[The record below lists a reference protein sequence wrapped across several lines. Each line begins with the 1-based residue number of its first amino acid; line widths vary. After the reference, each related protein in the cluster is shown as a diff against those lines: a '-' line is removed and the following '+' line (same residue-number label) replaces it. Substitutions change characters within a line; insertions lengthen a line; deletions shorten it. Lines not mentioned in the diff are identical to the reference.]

1 MVTPLLELGLFFNLL
16 LPANVSSMFVL
27 SCSMGTKLIIPITKT
42 NQHISRDFLKQ
53 CVLSL
58 IDLQRSVVV
67 KKNYPPRVD
76 VRANTATLTT
86 YHRQLPPMGI
96 AIMMGCMDMW
106 KMLREHIELTDED
119 KIEQLFYMMSETE
132 GRPFPLE
139 EFKELLASLPVDKV
153 D

>member
-1 MVTPLLELGLFFNLL
+1 
-16 LPANVSSMFVL
+16 
-27 SCSMGTKLIIPITKT
+27 
-42 NQHISRDFLKQ
+42 
-53 CVLSL
+53 
-58 IDLQRSVVV
+58 
-67 KKNYPPRVD
+67 
-76 VRANTATLTT
+76 
-86 YHRQLPPMGI
+86 MGI